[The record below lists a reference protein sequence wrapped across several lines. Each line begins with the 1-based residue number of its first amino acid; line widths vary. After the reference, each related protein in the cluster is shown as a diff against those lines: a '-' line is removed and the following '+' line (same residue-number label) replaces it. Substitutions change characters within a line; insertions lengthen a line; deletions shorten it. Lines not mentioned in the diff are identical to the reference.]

1 MKPATFFAIFIPIL
15 AIIVNTLIIIARR
28 NKKPDPNLLKFAY
41 SMVAVGLVVLVIIL
55 FGEII

>member
-1 MKPATFFAIFIPIL
+1 MKPATFFAIFIPIMV
-15 AIIVNTLIIIARR
+15 IIVNTILIILRR

-41 SMVAVGLVVLVIIL
+41 SLVAVGLVVLVIIL

>member
-15 AIIVNTLIIIARR
+15 AIIINTLIIVIRR
-28 NKKPDPNLLKFAY
+28 NKKTNPNSLKYAY
-41 SMVAVGLVVLVIIL
+41 SLVAVGIVILVILL

>member
-1 MKPATFFAIFIPIL
+1 MKPATFFAIFIPIM
-15 AIIVNTLIIIARR
+15 AIIVNTTIIIIRR

-41 SMVAVGLVVLVIIL
+41 SLVAVGLVVLVIIL